1 MTAIVLAAAMV
12 ITLAPASSSDAAK
25 KLKLSKKTANI
36 SVGQTVKIKLKNA
49 KKSTKV
55 KWKSSK
61 ASVASIAKKVTKGK
75 KAYASVKGKAEGKA
89 KITATYKKGKKNK
102 KLVCKVTVGAA
113 GGKQNNSAPSPSAP
127 SGNNVAPPANNTD
140 VPGTTDKPNST
151 NKPTVKP
158 SPKPTAT
165 PVPSPD
171 AQVAKI
177 NKDITIDGKVD
188 PAWDFTE
195 AMPIKNW
202 KADADAKKAQ
212 TSNGAVKMLWTDKYF
227 YILVTA
233 DDPELDFG
241 NAAPYNQDSVEI
253 FFDEHN
259 YKEEYGKHNEFQY
272 RLVCNSQPA
281 AGADPVG
288 KFTEKSFWDGKDI
301 ESAVA
306 KTDTGYA
313 CEFAIP
319 LNDVPVEDQF
329 AGVEVQINDA
339 SGGERNGTWNLF
351 ANPAAG
357 DPVPYEST
365 TVFGDCQYI
374 IKREAKVIEL
384 VLDSE
389 HCNMEKPEQFK
400 TDPEGKYLDMN
411 TKSRIDD
418 ENKWIYCNTANNLT
432 VYFPEGR
439 TVLNGEKA
447 EVSIKGVYTASD
459 TDTEETAL
467 FRIWMADSKQRTLVG
482 DSPVTT
488 SNQESVSVGTLNAGS
503 DGEFEVNTTLI
514 ACEGSTDEGA
524 TSDGTCDAVMIKAP
538 SWDAMIGDII
548 IKSVVITVYD
558 PVEYV
563 EPGKEPGEDE
573 PGPDTSAEPKP
584 NEVDFSAEQPYKN
597 KDGDVTAE
605 YSGGTYNIT
614 IPQFKGIG
622 FEAPADMTCKYIEI
636 TYTSDSDLNTT
647 LFDAGYQGS
656 TDRGKPGEHSSDQ
669 KEETP
674 VLKKA
679 ETETT
684 LKIEA
689 GENYQGNCI
698 KAIKIAHIDFNNA
711 APKTI
716 KIKSIKF
723 FEAAPDA

>member
-1 MTAIVLAAAMV
+1 
-12 ITLAPASSSDAAK
+12 
-25 KLKLSKKTANI
+25 
-36 SVGQTVKIKLKNA
+36 
-49 KKSTKV
+49 
-55 KWKSSK
+55 
-61 ASVASIAKKVTKGK
+61 
-75 KAYASVKGKAEGKA
+75 
-89 KITATYKKGKKNK
+89 
-102 KLVCKVTVGAA
+102 
-113 GGKQNNSAPSPSAP
+113 
-127 SGNNVAPPANNTD
+127 
-140 VPGTTDKPNST
+140 
-151 NKPTVKP
+151 
-158 SPKPTAT
+158 
-165 PVPSPD
+165 
-171 AQVAKI
+171 
-177 NKDITIDGKVD
+177 
-188 PAWDFTE
+188 
-195 AMPIKNW
+195 MPIKNW

-374 IKREAKVIEL
+374 IKREPKVIEL
-384 VLDSE
+384 TLDSE
-389 HCNMEKPEQFK
+389 HCNMEKPDQFK
-400 TDPEGKYLDMN
+400 NNAEYDKMN
-411 TKSRIDD
+411 SESRIDD

-573 PGPDTSAEPKP
+573 PSEPENIVKASKFTYDPGYKTTNNDDGSVTVEGLNPAQGHDIVVPVP
-584 NEVDFSAEQPYKN
+584 NIPFNKIVIHYRDYVKNGDAGFSAK
-597 KDGDVTAE
+597 
-605 YSGGTYNIT
+605 
-614 IPQFKGIG
+614 F
-622 FEAPADMTCKYIEI
+622 
-636 TYTSDSDLNTT
+636 
-647 LFDAGYQGS
+647 
-656 TDRGKPGEHSSDQ
+656 GKVGEN
-669 KEETP
+669 
-674 VLKKA
+674 
-679 ETETT
+679 
-684 LKIEA
+684 A
-689 GENYQGNCI
+689 GEGTNQFGWGTNI
-698 KAIKIAHIDFNNA
+698 QDGTTTTFTFTEEQLPIDQMMIFSFNSGPNSHITLESVEF
-711 APKTI
+711 I
-716 KIKSIKF
+716 Q
-723 FEAAPDA
+723 E